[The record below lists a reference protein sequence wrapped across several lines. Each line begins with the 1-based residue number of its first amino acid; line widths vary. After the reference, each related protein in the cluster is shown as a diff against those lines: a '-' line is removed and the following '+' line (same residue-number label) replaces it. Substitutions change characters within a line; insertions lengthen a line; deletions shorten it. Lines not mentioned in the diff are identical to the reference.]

1 MKKQNWTWGEKIDF
15 LTINI
20 TNNAFNFKNIRADVT
35 LMFRYKKFSVTPD
48 SVFHIWYL
56 CYQTEKGLSP
66 WEVFDDKQ
74 F

>member
-1 MKKQNWTWGEKIDF
+1 MKKQILNMRGKNWF